1 MEYIDGINLSEYIS
15 KQGVLKWKDV
25 VHFTMQILKALQ
37 HAHDRGIVHRDIKP
51 QNVMLLADG
60 TIKVMDFGIARF
72 NRETDKTMSEKAI
85 GSVHYISPEQA
96 RGDVTDERSDIYSIG
111 IMMYEMLTGKKP
123 FDGDSPVAI
132 ALMHMQSNAK
142 KMSDINNSIPEGL
155 EEITE
160 KAMQKEPSKRYQ
172 TAGEM
177 MKDIEEFKQN
187 PSIVFE
193 YKYFSTDGTTKY
205 FDKVTEPAK
214 KSSKNSS
221 GNSGKNSG
229 RKSAP
234 AAASSGTPAARRGYA
249 LKPDVEEEEEREEYE
264 DDYDDEVAPRRSPL
278 LSVLFAVTAVFVI
291 VAAFVVYKVVVDTV
305 PTHDNTNIEEVTV
318 PLFVGLT
325 EDELR
330 REYGDIYRFQLTREN
345 DSAPEGEII
354 YQSVGAGSTIKITQQ
369 ITVTISLGPKM
380 EEIDDFTSR
389 PKNEAK
395 TQLEVRGFKTEIVS
409 VVNDDI
415 ARDCV
420 IRTEPP
426 ARTRAE
432 VGTKVVIFVSQGP
445 SPTLTVVPNFKNLTE
460 ATAKQNA
467 ERNDLVP
474 LFEYIPSEDGS
485 VEKGRV
491 ISQSIE
497 PNEKVEKNT
506 VVTIYVC
513 NGETPQKSSSID
525 LSINES
531 AIGEYVFKYYIDGVL
546 QEELTETRDISL
558 SKQINWQISGTGI
571 HSYAIVV
578 ENTATGQSKTLIELE
593 VNFDTEPVDKQPK
606 TFNENVFKELQTE
619 SSQTTAQGGDST
631 SAPDPFDFDPDTTTE
646 TSAVTLTMPE
656 TESGQDIGAL

>member
-1 MEYIDGINLSEYIS
+1 M
-15 KQGVLKWKDV
+15 
-25 VHFTMQILKALQ
+25 
-37 HAHDRGIVHRDIKP
+37 
-51 QNVMLLADG
+51 
-60 TIKVMDFGIARF
+60 
-72 NRETDKTMSEKAI
+72 
-85 GSVHYISPEQA
+85 
-96 RGDVTDERSDIYSIG
+96 
-111 IMMYEMLTGKKP
+111 
-123 FDGDSPVAI
+123 
-132 ALMHMQSNAK
+132 
-142 KMSDINNSIPEGL
+142 
-155 EEITE
+155 
-160 KAMQKEPSKRYQ
+160 
-172 TAGEM
+172 
-177 MKDIEEFKQN
+177 
-187 PSIVFE
+187 
-193 YKYFSTDGTTKY
+193 
-205 FDKVTEPAK
+205 
-214 KSSKNSS
+214 
-221 GNSGKNSG
+221 
-229 RKSAP
+229 
-234 AAASSGTPAARRGYA
+234 
-249 LKPDVEEEEEREEYE
+249 
-264 DDYDDEVAPRRSPL
+264 
-278 LSVLFAVTAVFVI
+278 
-291 VAAFVVYKVVVDTV
+291 
-305 PTHDNTNIEEVTV
+305 
-318 PLFVGLT
+318 
-325 EDELR
+325 
-330 REYGDIYRFQLTREN
+330 
-345 DSAPEGEII
+345 
-354 YQSVGAGSTIKITQQ
+354 
-369 ITVTISLGPKM
+369 
-380 EEIDDFTSR
+380 
-389 PKNEAK
+389 
-395 TQLEVRGFKTEIVS
+395 
-409 VVNDDI
+409 
-415 ARDCV
+415 
-420 IRTEPP
+420 
-426 ARTRAE
+426 
-432 VGTKVVIFVSQGP
+432 VIFVSQGP

>member
-1 MEYIDGINLSEYIS
+1 M
-15 KQGVLKWKDV
+15 
-25 VHFTMQILKALQ
+25 
-37 HAHDRGIVHRDIKP
+37 
-51 QNVMLLADG
+51 
-60 TIKVMDFGIARF
+60 
-72 NRETDKTMSEKAI
+72 
-85 GSVHYISPEQA
+85 
-96 RGDVTDERSDIYSIG
+96 
-111 IMMYEMLTGKKP
+111 
-123 FDGDSPVAI
+123 
-132 ALMHMQSNAK
+132 
-142 KMSDINNSIPEGL
+142 
-155 EEITE
+155 
-160 KAMQKEPSKRYQ
+160 
-172 TAGEM
+172 
-177 MKDIEEFKQN
+177 
-187 PSIVFE
+187 
-193 YKYFSTDGTTKY
+193 
-205 FDKVTEPAK
+205 
-214 KSSKNSS
+214 
-221 GNSGKNSG
+221 
-229 RKSAP
+229 
-234 AAASSGTPAARRGYA
+234 
-249 LKPDVEEEEEREEYE
+249 
-264 DDYDDEVAPRRSPL
+264 

-619 SSQTTAQGGDST
+619 SSQTTAQDGDST